1 MQALQDMSAAIR
13 ASIARGGPIRG
24 AFAARHAALV
34 RARVRA
40 LATVIAVLTIAWIPI
55 DAMGLGATEIPRMAL
70 LRLLLAGALLLLV
83 REPMRLSPGMASL
96 LLFWLQAATYAAMQL
111 CLDPA
116 KSNLLRLGYG
126 LFPFVLAAQLAI
138 LPLPWGSLFRAALA
152 APALLLAPVLFASRA
167 IDTGLWNELW
177 LLTLILALAAW
188 ASQTQ
193 LRLVVDMLG
202 ARSDASHDPLTGLA
216 NRRSGARRLAADH
229 ARALRESLPL
239 SVLMIDLDHFKQVND
254 RWGHATGDRVLLA
267 TAGVLHD
274 ELRGA
279 DLGVRH
285 GGEEFLVILPGT
297 SSEQARVAAERIR
310 EGIAAFSVEVPGT
323 SLRAT
328 ASIGIATLAEGESP
342 DALIARADAALYG
355 AKSGGRNRCVLAP
368 SPQHEGGGIADTDRQ
383 GNSACSRA
391 SELGGP

>member
-34 RARVRA
+34 RARVSA

-55 DAMGLGATEIPRMAL
+55 DAMGLGATEIARMAL

-83 REPMRLSPGMASL
+83 RERMRLSPGMASL

-138 LPLPWGSLFRAALA
+138 LPLPWASLFRAALA

-167 IDTGLWNELW
+167 VDTGLWNELW

-193 LRLVVDMLG
+193 LRLLVDLLG
-202 ARSDASHDPLTGLA
+202 ARNDAFHDPLTGLA
-216 NRRSGARRLAADH
+216 NRRSGTRRLAADH
-229 ARALRESLPL
+229 ARALRESQPL

-254 RWGHATGDRVLLA
+254 RWGHATGDRVLMA
-267 TAGVLHD
+267 TASVLHD

-285 GGEEFLVILPGT
+285 GGEEFLVILPGA
-297 SSEQARVAAERIR
+297 SSEQARRAAERIR
-310 EGIAAFSVEVPGT
+310 EGIAAFSVEVPDT
-323 SLRAT
+323 SLRVT

-342 DALIARADAALYG
+342 DELVARADVALYG
-355 AKSGGRNRCVLAP
+355 AKSAGRNRCVLAD
-368 SPQHEGGGIADTDRQ
+368 G
-383 GNSACSRA
+383 
-391 SELGGP
+391 

>member
-1 MQALQDMSAAIR
+1 MPFPSTLRMSMHALRDYPVAIR
-13 ASIARGGPIRG
+13 RSIARGGPIRG

-55 DAMGLGATEIPRMAL
+55 DAMGLGATEIARMAL

-83 REPMRLSPGMASL
+83 RQRMRLSPGMATL
-96 LLFWLQAATYAAMQL
+96 LLFWLQAATYATMQL

-116 KSNLLRLGYG
+116 QSNLLRLGYG
-126 LFPFVLAAQLAI
+126 LLPFVLAAQLAI
-138 LPLPWGSLFRAALA
+138 LPLPWASLFRAALA

-167 IDTGLWNELW
+167 VGTGLWNELW

-188 ASQTQ
+188 ASQAQ
-193 LRLVVDMLG
+193 LRLLIDLLG
-202 ARSDASHDPLTGLA
+202 ARNDASHDPLTGLA

-229 ARALRESLPL
+229 ARALRESQPL

-254 RWGHATGDRVLLA
+254 RWGHAIGDRVLMA
-267 TAGVLHD
+267 TASVLHD

-285 GGEEFLVILPGT
+285 GGEEFLVVLPGA
-297 SSEQARVAAERIR
+297 SSAQALAAAERIR
-310 EGIAAFSVEVPGT
+310 EGIAAFSVEVPET
-323 SLRAT
+323 SLRVT

-342 DALIARADAALYG
+342 DELVARADVALYG
-355 AKSGGRNRCVLAP
+355 AKSAGRNRCVVA
-368 SPQHEGGGIADTDRQ
+368 GG
-383 GNSACSRA
+383 
-391 SELGGP
+391 